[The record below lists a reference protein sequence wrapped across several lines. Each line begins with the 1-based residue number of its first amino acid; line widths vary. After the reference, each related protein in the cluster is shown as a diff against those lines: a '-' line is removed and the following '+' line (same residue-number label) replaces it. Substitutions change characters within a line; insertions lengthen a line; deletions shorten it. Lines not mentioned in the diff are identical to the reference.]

1 MIQVAVR
8 GALDQLQ
15 NLRHEEL
22 MPPARAFRTSLL
34 AELEDS
40 ERHLE
45 GLGFS
50 LACEGFLL
58 AFFTGLQ
65 LEAKR
70 KPSQAKKKAQ
80 PLWMS
85 GSHCQRRALTL
96 IHWSTGVSSSQQK
109 QFHMQ

>member
-1 MIQVAVR
+1 MAKKQLQPESIIQVAVR

-45 GLGFS
+45 QS
-50 LACEGFLL
+50 KAE
-58 AFFTGLQ
+58 LQ
-65 LEAKR
+65 LASALNPCWRTLFFCQPDERAEISLRLKREALAER
-70 KPSQAKKKAQ
+70 
-80 PLWMS
+80 L
-85 GSHCQRRALTL
+85 
-96 IHWSTGVSSSQQK
+96 
-109 QFHMQ
+109 

>member
-1 MIQVAVR
+1 MAKKQLQPESTIQVAVR

-70 KPSQAKKKAQ
+70 KPSQAKKNAAPTWNSPGQ
-80 PLWMS
+80 SCNSPVL
-85 GSHCQRRALTL
+85 
-96 IHWSTGVSSSQQK
+96 
-109 QFHMQ
+109 